1 MPPGNLYMRLQLR
14 SIFTALSLFFI
25 LSSLAH
31 AADSSPVISRIQES
45 GTLVLGTSGSMP
57 LMSEK
62 LMTGELAGFDIDLA
76 NALAE
81 SMDVKLEIKTLPF
94 QDLIPALES
103 GKVDVVLSN
112 MTITV
117 ERNMQVA
124 FAGPYFVSGKCL
136 ITKEEEVAKSDSA
149 SDLNQE
155 DMSIAVVKGTTSES
169 FVKELLPE
177 LKRINVAD
185 VDEGTLKV
193 ERGEVKAML
202 TDFPICLSV
211 MKRYPNSGFES
222 VLSLLTYEPIGIA
235 LSADDPLFVNLAQN
249 FIQRAEYLGVID
261 ALKVKWFGNAVLTAI
276 EEK

>member
-1 MPPGNLYMRLQLR
+1 MRLSLR
-14 SIFTALSLFFI
+14 SLFTAVSLFFFLI
-25 LSSLAH
+25 STVY
-31 AADSSPVISRIQES
+31 AADSSPVLSRIQQS
-45 GTLVLGTSGSMP
+45 GTLVVGTSGSMP

-81 SMDVKLEIKTLPF
+81 SMGVKLKFKTLPF
-94 QDLIPALES
+94 QELIPALNKGE
-103 GKVDVVLSN
+103 VDIVLSN
-112 MTITV
+112 MTMTV

-136 ITKEEEVAKSDSA
+136 ITKEKEVASSDDA
-149 SDLNQE
+149 SDLNQK
-155 DMSIAVVKGTTSES
+155 DISIAVVKGTTSES

-177 LKRINVAD
+177 LKRVNVAD

-211 MKRYPNSGFES
+211 MKRYPDSGFES

-235 LSADDPLFVNLAQN
+235 MSADDALFVNLAQN

-261 ALKVKWFGNAVLTAI
+261 ALKVKWFGNARLTAI
-276 EEK
+276 DDK

>member
-1 MPPGNLYMRLQLR
+1 MRLQLR
-14 SIFTALSLFFI
+14 SLFIAVSLFFI
-25 LSSLAH
+25 LLSAVH
-31 AADSSPVISRIQES
+31 AADSSPVLSRIQKS
-45 GTLVLGTSGSMP
+45 GTLVVGTSGSMP

-62 LMTGELAGFDIDLA
+62 LMTGELTGFDIDLA
-76 NALAE
+76 KAMAE
-81 SMDVKLEIKTLPF
+81 SMEVKLEIKTIPF
-94 QDLIPALES
+94 QELIPALEK
-103 GKVDVVLSN
+103 GEVDIVLSN
-112 MTITV
+112 MTMTV

-136 ITKEEEVAKSDSA
+136 ITKEIEVAKSDSA
-149 SDLNQE
+149 SDLNQD
-155 DMSIAVVKGTTSES
+155 DMTIAVVKGTTSES
-169 FVKELLPE
+169 FVRELLPE
-177 LKRINVAD
+177 LKRITVAD

-211 MKRYPNSGFES
+211 MKRYPDSGFES

-261 ALKVKWFGNAVLTAI
+261 ALKVKWFGNARLTAI
-276 EEK
+276 AEK